1 MIFHLTR
8 QPLAGAT
15 SVPLIAA
22 TLFWA
27 VIACAQESSMRPSGA
42 QLLVAVEDLDT
53 FSVRIE
59 QMWRVRLKG
68 TVESVGGLGV
78 WDDGVVWGTSINTT
92 PATFGKTEARV
103 GDEVT
108 RGREGA
114 IL

>member
-53 FSVRIE
+53 FSPPYSRAVWKRGDVRR
-59 QMWRVRLKG
+59 QVL
-68 TVESVGGLGV
+68 
-78 WDDGVVWGTSINTT
+78 
-92 PATFGKTEARV
+92 
-103 GDEVT
+103 
-108 RGREGA
+108 
-114 IL
+114 